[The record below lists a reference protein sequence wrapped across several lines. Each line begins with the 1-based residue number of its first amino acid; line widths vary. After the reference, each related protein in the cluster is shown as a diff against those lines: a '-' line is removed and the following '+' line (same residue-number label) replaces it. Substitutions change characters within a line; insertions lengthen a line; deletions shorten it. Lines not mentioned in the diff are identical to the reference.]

1 MGIKLNAQVMIKNL
15 HHDLDIQSMHMR
27 SPFRPREREASE
39 SGGCQWSWSIRI
51 GPACIEGRTT
61 HGPGRTQRSPSG
73 REHVRFDGSDTPPW
87 RPWPLGTADAARW
100 VSRQRHCLTQ
110 PRPTTRVSM
119 PTCPCGR
126 PTAEA
131 AGRRHCAGRSG
142 TKRAFVFVDVT
153 SENCV
158 RHHESATRER
168 ICQSVEHG
176 PQLSRRTSCFESC
189 RLFACAL
196 HSILPQPIGGKAHR
210 HTPGCSL
217 HLPASLLTSVCPR
230 CA

>member
-1 MGIKLNAQVMIKNL
+1 
-15 HHDLDIQSMHMR
+15 MR

-119 PTCPCGR
+119 PTCPCGAT
-126 PTAEA
+126 PP
-131 AGRRHCAGRSG
+131 GR
-142 TKRAFVFVDVT
+142 K
-153 SENCV
+153 

-176 PQLSRRTSCFESC
+176 PQLSRRTSGFESC

-196 HSILPQPIGGKAHR
+196 HSILPQPIGGKADR